1 MKHSSITTK
10 QHTSCSGNEKHFE
23 SLALWLFI
31 AQVFRHSSFH
41 SQRYCYFID
50 PSSRF
55 MCLELLRF
63 FTSCKT
69 PSRRSKQFDPWCCF
83 PLIFYARLCINDH
96 TSLMCGEN
104 VNSSLTEPL
113 RLTRSRWKLMM
124 HRHSRGFAWKNI
136 RRLNQDSR
144 NHSNVKREER
154 GDAENT
160 TIINFVCLCVEMK
173 NSGGC

>member
-1 MKHSSITTK
+1 MKSNKSEIKSRIINYVKKVLGAKREWNTLPSQH

-31 AQVFRHSSFH
+31 AEVFRHSSFH

-69 PSRRSKQFDPWCCF
+69 SSRRSKQFDPWCGF

-96 TSLMCGEN
+96 TSLMRGN
-104 VNSSLTEPL
+104 VKLSPTAPP
-113 RLTRSRWKLMM
+113 RWQITTSRWKLMM
-124 HRHSRGFAWKNI
+124 HRHRRGSARKNI

-144 NHSNVKREER
+144 NHSNVKRE
-154 GDAENT
+154 
-160 TIINFVCLCVEMK
+160 
-173 NSGGC
+173 